1 MEEEAIYKGKKLDE
15 ILDTI
20 AEEKGIARKDIT
32 YEVIETKKGLIP
44 MFDKILVK
52 YIEPD
57 SIESTENEDNKMD
70 VSDDVQEKST
80 PEEEKN
86 QYKTNLN
93 RIKTDDQ
100 AGEVEKIFNDIKEL
114 MDIDIQAEFKE
125 LDRKISVYCQG
136 KDLDIFFGKGKRNIK
151 SIQYI
156 IGKIFSRKV
165 EQTKKIVFE
174 RLHNETEL
182 MDKEMEDMAIRL
194 AEKSKNIK
202 KSITINALTARER
215 KIIHMKLKD
224 MEGINTNSQGDGLY
238 RSLMLIPEEQ

>member
-1 MEEEAIYKGKKLDE
+1 MSEC
-15 ILDTI
+15 
-20 AEEKGIARKDIT
+20 
-32 YEVIETKKGLIP
+32 TKKH
-44 MFDKILVK
+44 
-52 YIEPD
+52 
-57 SIESTENEDNKMD
+57 
-70 VSDDVQEKST
+70 
-80 PEEEKN
+80 
-86 QYKTNLN
+86 
-93 RIKTDDQ
+93 
-100 AGEVEKIFNDIKEL
+100 
-114 MDIDIQAEFKE
+114 
-125 LDRKISVYCQG
+125 
-136 KDLDIFFGKGKRNIK
+136 LDIFFGKGKRNIK